1 MSIYIEVGD
10 RFVVTSDKFQFI
22 LQEKKTAKS
31 GKSAG
36 KEWLGVIGYY
46 PTISKLVSGLL
57 LHGILTGDA
66 RCFADLNVQVEQL
79 GQQCLDAFMAG
90 GANQ

>member
-10 RFVVTSDKFQFI
+10 RFVVTSDQFQFI

-36 KEWLGVIGYY
+36 KEWLGVIGY
-46 PTISKLVSGLL
+46 
-57 LHGILTGDA
+57 
-66 RCFADLNVQVEQL
+66 
-79 GQQCLDAFMAG
+79 
-90 GANQ
+90 